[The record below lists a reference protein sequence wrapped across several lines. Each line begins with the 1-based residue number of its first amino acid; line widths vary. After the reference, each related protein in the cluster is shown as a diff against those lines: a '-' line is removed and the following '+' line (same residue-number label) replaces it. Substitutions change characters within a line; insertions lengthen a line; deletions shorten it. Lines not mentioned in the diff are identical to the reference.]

1 MENKIP
7 AYENFESE
15 ENLDQNPNTF
25 YGPNNYYPGS
35 QPPQYNNYPCNRPNN
50 GQYNPYS

>member
-7 AYENFESE
+7 ASENFESE

-35 QPPQYNNYPCNRPNN
+35 QPPQYNNYPCNP
-50 GQYNPYS
+50 PK